1 MGPQLG
7 DPSPHQRSLSAPP
20 GQVRSLCY
28 NNCSFSL
35 ALPGRTLHYDFSALA
50 TSTSFASGP
59 SFTSKGL
66 KYFHHFNISLC
77 GNRVSA
83 ALEARGGGRGAGGG
97 HAGVQPRGCVGSC
110 RCVRAVVC
118 TVCVHRVCAQLYKH
132 TCKAT
137 CTAVQTRV

>member
-1 MGPQLG
+1 MARW
-7 DPSPHQRSLSAPP
+7 DPGWVTAAPPQRSLSAPP

-35 ALPGRTLHYDFSALA
+35 ALLGRTLHYDFSALA
-50 TSTSFASGP
+50 TSTAFASGP

-83 ALEARGGGRGAGGG
+83 ALEACGRGHGAGGTRG
-97 HAGVQPRGCVGSC
+97 RVATWVCGVVQMCVGS
-110 RCVRAVVC
+110 
-118 TVCVHRVCAQLYKH
+118 CVHRVCAQLYKH
-132 TCKAT
+132 TRKAT
-137 CTAVQTRV
+137 CTAVQTQA